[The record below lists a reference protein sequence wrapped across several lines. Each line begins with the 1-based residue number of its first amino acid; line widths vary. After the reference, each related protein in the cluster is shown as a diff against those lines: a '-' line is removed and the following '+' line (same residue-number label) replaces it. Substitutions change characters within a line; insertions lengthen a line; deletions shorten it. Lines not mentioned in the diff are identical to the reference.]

1 MSKLCHK
8 GACFA
13 NLTSR
18 SRTTSEQDRIYLS
31 NWRYIFV
38 KQKIYISL
46 KGGIYLSDM
55 RCGAGLSN
63 QLGTP
68 APYSRRPEYEIT
80 HFDPGND
87 DADRSCNVQ
96 RATQRGILTGRGK
109 LDPRS
114 SPGSKVSQVFSL
126 VPGLP
131 GLVLGF
137 MSLFRG
143 PRSPR
148 YFPRYSPKF
157 KVSLVLVLPAT
168 VLGLIFTL
176 DIFYRRREIG
186 LKVSSHLQETC
197 I

>member
-1 MSKLCHK
+1 
-8 GACFA
+8 
-13 NLTSR
+13 
-18 SRTTSEQDRIYLS
+18 
-31 NWRYIFV
+31 
-38 KQKIYISL
+38 
-46 KGGIYLSDM
+46 M

-96 RATQRGILTGRGK
+96 RATQRGFLTGRGK

-114 SPGSKVSQVFSL
+114 SPGCEVSQVFSL
-126 VPGLP
+126 VAGLP

-137 MSLFRG
+137 MGLFRI

-148 YFPRYSPKF
+148 HS
-157 KVSLVLVLPAT
+157 
-168 VLGLIFTL
+168 
-176 DIFYRRREIG
+176 
-186 LKVSSHLQETC
+186 
-197 I
+197 